1 MAALQDSWLL
11 SKYIQHALLVCSE
24 FVFRGCSRLVL
35 DCSTGWQEMAC
46 SLIHLHAMPQQW
58 IENSIVESAFVY
70 SIKMKWGYWY
80 VSMNR
85 RIQYEIIKD
94 FALLVRTGRHC

>member
-1 MAALQDSWLL
+1 
-11 SKYIQHALLVCSE
+11 
-24 FVFRGCSRLVL
+24 
-35 DCSTGWQEMAC
+35 MAC